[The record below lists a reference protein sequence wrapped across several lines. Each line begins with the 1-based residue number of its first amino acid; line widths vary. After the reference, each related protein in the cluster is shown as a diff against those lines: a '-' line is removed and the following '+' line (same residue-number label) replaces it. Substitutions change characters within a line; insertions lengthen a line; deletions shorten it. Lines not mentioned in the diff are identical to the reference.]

1 MTEKCTNPNKL
12 LATAGVHL
20 LALAVPATELERQK
34 RKERRKSELSRARDP
49 NNNVMTHFV
58 QLRQLLPARLK
69 TGTTARMDV
78 LVLTLPAR
86 VSEWDTTTTTTSCEV
101 GRGPFAGLVQGPSH
115 FCTVIA
121 KISLLCPLFCCF
133 FSFPQLRCL
142 RLRVQGLRFKIA
154 PQMAKL
160 CRPHWH

>member
-12 LATAGVHL
+12 LATAGVNL
-20 LALAVPATELERQK
+20 LALAVPATELECQK
-34 RKERRKSELSRARDP
+34 RKERKKRELASAWDP

-69 TGTTARMDV
+69 RGTTARMEV

-86 VSEWDTTTTTTSCEV
+86 VSEWDITTTCGV
-101 GRGPFAGLVQGPSH
+101 GRGPFAGLFQGPSLLKYLAD
-115 FCTVIA
+115 F
-121 KISLLCPLFCCF
+121 SLGPLSCF
-133 FSFPQLRCL
+133 FFFPLPQLQCL
-142 RLRVQGLRFKIA
+142 RLRVQGLCFKIA

-160 CRPHWH
+160 CRPRWH